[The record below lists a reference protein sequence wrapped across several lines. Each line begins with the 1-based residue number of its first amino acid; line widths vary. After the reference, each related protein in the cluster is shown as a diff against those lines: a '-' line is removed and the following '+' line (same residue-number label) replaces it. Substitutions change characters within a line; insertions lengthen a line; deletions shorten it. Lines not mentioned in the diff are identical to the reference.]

1 MANPNIPAKFTEI
14 VRFDWFI
21 KYMFRDKAD
30 FEILEGFLSEL
41 LKENV
46 TILEILESE
55 SNSEEKED
63 KFNRVDVLVKTM
75 KDERVIVEV
84 QNNDE
89 YDYLHR
95 ILFGASK
102 TIVENMKRGFKYS
115 LVKKVISVSIVYFEV
130 GQGLDYI
137 YHGNTRFLGI
147 HLNDELMLTPE
158 QRHAFDKQTPSEIFP
173 DYFLIKAFN
182 FDGEIREGLDEWVY
196 LFKNSKIEPHF
207 KAKGIQKAKEKLAV
221 AKLSKRKRTAYEH
234 YLRNLH
240 DEASWNAHQQFKNE
254 TVVEFRIEQAKR
266 QMQKEME
273 AKMEKEIEAKA
284 KTAIE
289 TQLYEVA
296 KNFLK
301 NGASAE
307 LIAVATGLSIE
318 AIQKIKI

>member
-55 SNSEEKED
+55 SNSDQKDD
-63 KFNRVDVLVKTM
+63 KFNRVDVLVKTAN
-75 KDERVIVEV
+75 DERIIVEV
-84 QNNDE
+84 QNNEE

-95 ILFGASK
+95 ILFGACK

-137 YHGNTRFLGI
+137 YHGDTRFRGI
-147 HLNDELMLTPE
+147 HLKDELMLTSE
-158 QRHAFDKQTPSEIFP
+158 QRREFDKQSPSEIFP
-173 DYFLIKAFN
+173 EYYLIKAFN
-182 FDGEIREGLDEWVY
+182 FDGNVQEGLDEWVY

-207 KAKGIQKAKEKLAV
+207 KAKGIEKAKQKLAV
-221 AKLSKRKRTAYEH
+221 AKLSKRKRTSYEH
-234 YLRNLH
+234 YVRNLH

-254 TVVEFRIEQAKR
+254 TVWKF
-266 QMQKEME
+266 
-273 AKMEKEIEAKA
+273 KMDKAIADAEVKA
-284 KTAIE
+284 KN
-289 TQLYEVA
+289 EVA
-296 KNFLK
+296 RNLLK
-301 NGASAE
+301 NGASME
-307 LIAVATGLSIE
+307 LVVVATGLSIDTLKE
-318 AIQKIKI
+318 IQL